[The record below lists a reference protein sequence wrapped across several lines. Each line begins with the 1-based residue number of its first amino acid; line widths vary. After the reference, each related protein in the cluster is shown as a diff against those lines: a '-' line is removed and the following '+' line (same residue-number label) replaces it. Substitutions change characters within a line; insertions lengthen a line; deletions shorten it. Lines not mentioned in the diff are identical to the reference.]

1 MRFTCLLA
9 VAFASQAALTS
20 KAQMATTTKVPAF
33 DSVITM
39 LQNLISQ
46 IDTELAS
53 DETDYG
59 NFMSWFEQQSA
70 STSSSI
76 SSLSSKLQELAAV
89 LADLRSRQH
98 TLSTEVA
105 RLNGEIEETQ
115 TAIQDATEKRNQ
127 EHASFVQEQ
136 LDFDNSIAACNKAVE
151 ILHGHFG
158 DGTPK
163 EDTRPAWMSFM
174 QELSKVKV
182 VHKHMQA
189 PLTALLQAAQAQT
202 QTHQQTPGMRG
213 SQMFDEYQGQGDA
226 ALGIV
231 GQVQELA
238 ATFSEDKQSSIDQ
251 ENELT
256 EAFNTLMKEKTEQLN
271 SLIAQRDQQQAVL
284 NQVNQEIGE
293 NENAEATAK
302 NTLQDEQAFLS
313 RIEQQERDTT
323 MLFDMRKKDRT
334 EEKSAVTKAISVLS
348 QEAPS
353 LLQLGARTRRAAIRL
368 HAGCRNCGRAAKLL
382 KASATRLHSEL
393 LATAAMTTGSGEAL
407 IPVIGQL
414 TDLVRRIEEQQH
426 AEEEH
431 KEWCENELA
440 ETNQQKSHHEQLVEE
455 LKNHIEETEAVIAE
469 KKQSIADT
477 LEAIKTADEEMKEM
491 EAVRAKEKQD
501 YEAEHA
507 DYVDSINAL
516 NQAIDILGDFYRED
530 AAAFMQAQAATQQPY
545 SFIQFKQP
553 VVPDAAARADV
564 PEMATLSG
572 GYVKKGG
579 GAVVT
584 ILKTTRQ
591 DFEAGKFH
599 LEKEEQQAVKDFE
612 AAKDAYAKSRAD
624 LVDAGNT
631 LNAELQTAQLALAQY
646 QTDLASNEQK
656 VQALTSYLAQV
667 GGSCNMLIEN
677 FGERTRLRN
686 EEKESITQA
695 IHILQS
701 AA

>member
-1 MRFTCLLA
+1 
-9 VAFASQAALTS
+9 
-20 KAQMATTTKVPAF
+20 
-33 DSVITM
+33 
-39 LQNLISQ
+39 
-46 IDTELAS
+46 
-53 DETDYG
+53 
-59 NFMSWFEQQSA
+59 
-70 STSSSI
+70 
-76 SSLSSKLQELAAV
+76 
-89 LADLRSRQH
+89 
-98 TLSTEVA
+98 
-105 RLNGEIEETQ
+105 
-115 TAIQDATEKRNQ
+115 
-127 EHASFVQEQ
+127 
-136 LDFDNSIAACNKAVE
+136 
-151 ILHGHFG
+151 
-158 DGTPK
+158 
-163 EDTRPAWMSFM
+163 
-174 QELSKVKV
+174 
-182 VHKHMQA
+182 
-189 PLTALLQAAQAQT
+189 
-202 QTHQQTPGMRG
+202 
-213 SQMFDEYQGQGDA
+213 
-226 ALGIV
+226 
-231 GQVQELA
+231 
-238 ATFSEDKQSSIDQ
+238 
-251 ENELT
+251 
-256 EAFNTLMKEKTEQLN
+256 
-271 SLIAQRDQQQAVL
+271 
-284 NQVNQEIGE
+284 
-293 NENAEATAK
+293 
-302 NTLQDEQAFLS
+302 
-313 RIEQQERDTT
+313 
-323 MLFDMRKKDRT
+323 
-334 EEKSAVTKAISVLS
+334 
-348 QEAPS
+348 
-353 LLQLGARTRRAAIRL
+353 
-368 HAGCRNCGRAAKLL
+368 
-382 KASATRLHSEL
+382 
-393 LATAAMTTGSGEAL
+393 MTTGSGEAL

-414 TDLVRRIEEQQH
+414 TDLVRRIGEQQK

-431 KEWCENELA
+431 KTWCENELA

-455 LKNHIEETEAVIAE
+455 LKNHIDETEAVIAE

-530 AAAFMQAQAATQQPY
+530 AAAFMQAQQATQQPY

-553 VVPDAAARADV
+553 VVPEAAARADV

-579 GAVVT
+579 GAVVN

-599 LEKEEQQAVKDFE
+599 LEKEEDQAVQDFN

>member
-1 MRFTCLLA
+1 M
-9 VAFASQAALTS
+9 ASRALTT
-20 KAQMATTTKVPAF
+20 AHTETATKVPAF

-39 LQNLISQ
+39 LQNLIQQ
-46 IDTELAS
+46 IDTEIAS

-59 NFMSWFEQQSA
+59 NFMSWFEQQSSVTSA
-70 STSSSI
+70 SI
-76 SSLSSKLQELAAV
+76 GALSSKLQELAAV

-105 RLNGEIEETQ
+105 RLNGEIDETQ
-115 TAIQDATEKRNQ
+115 TAIQEATAKRTQ
-127 EHASFVQEQ
+127 EHEDFVQEQ
-136 LDFDNSIAACNKAVE
+136 LDFDNSIAACTKAVE
-151 ILHGHFG
+151 ILQKHYG
-158 DGTPK
+158 DGTP
-163 EDTRPAWMSFM
+163 EESTRPDWMSLL
-174 QELSKVKV
+174 QQVSKIKTVQ
-182 VHKHMQA
+182 KHLPQ
-189 PLTALLQAAQAQT
+189 LNTLLQAA
-202 QTHQQTPGMRG
+202 QTPGMRG
-213 SQMFDEYQGQGDA
+213 STMHTQYEGRTDE

-231 GQVQELA
+231 GQVQQLA
-238 ATFSEDKQSSIDQ
+238 ATFAEDKQSSIDQ

-414 TDLVRRIEEQQH
+414 TDLVRRIEEQQK

-530 AAAFMQAQAATQQPY
+530 AAAFMQAQQATQQPY

-553 VVPDAAARADV
+553 VVPEAAARADV

-579 GAVVT
+579 GAVVN

-599 LEKEEQQAVKDFE
+599 LEKEEDQAVQDFN

>member
-612 AAKDAYAKSRAD
+612 AAKDADAKSRAD

-646 QTDLASNEQK
+646 QTDLASNTQK